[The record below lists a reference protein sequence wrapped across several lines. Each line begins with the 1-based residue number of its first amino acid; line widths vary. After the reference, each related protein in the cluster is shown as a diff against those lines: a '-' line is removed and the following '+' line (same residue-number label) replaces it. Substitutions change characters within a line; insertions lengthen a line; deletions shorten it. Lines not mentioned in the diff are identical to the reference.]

1 MVDTGTDARKKG
13 WAGRQCTVSS
23 SAITIAIVL
32 SGRKSFALG
41 LKGDPAGWEGLTRPP
56 YPLQPE
62 AALFVWLWSVR
73 WVCLVHRTLSP
84 V

>member
-56 YPLQPE
+56 YRCALRLALVCPLGLPCTQNPKP
-62 AALFVWLWSVR
+62 
-73 WVCLVHRTLSP
+73 CLAF
-84 V
+84 